1 MTKSGASYSMC
12 SKASAGASTDMHLV
26 WGLVSKIMGWAADKT
41 AIAMTATTGNACRII
56 IVTVPSLA
64 WRLLA
69 ATAVGEGEGGRP
81 WAAAAAAAAVGWRVE
96 GGGGGNGNGN
106 RSKQ

>member
-1 MTKSGASYSMC
+1 
-12 SKASAGASTDMHLV
+12 
-26 WGLVSKIMGWAADKT
+26 MGWAADKT
-41 AIAMTATTGNACRII
+41 AIAMTATTVNACRII

-81 WAAAAAAAAVGWRVE
+81 WAAAAAAVGWRVE
-96 GGGGGNGNGN
+96 GGGGGNGNAN
-106 RSKQ
+106 SSCIYHTIP